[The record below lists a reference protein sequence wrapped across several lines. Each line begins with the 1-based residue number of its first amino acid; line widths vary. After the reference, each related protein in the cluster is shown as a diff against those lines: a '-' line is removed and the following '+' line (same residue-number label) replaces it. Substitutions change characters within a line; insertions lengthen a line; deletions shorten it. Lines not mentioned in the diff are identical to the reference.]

1 MASQMLSPGQIPDAP
16 PDYDMPE
23 KWQENLNVHMVCPE
37 CREFPPNLV
46 ENFAEGDTVCGS
58 CGIVLD
64 NRMVDTRSE
73 WRTFANDESSTD
85 DPSRVGSAA
94 NPLFEGSQLET
105 HIAFG
110 DGGARARDLHRAHSK
125 LETDSNN
132 KNLKEAYGKI
142 SAFCSLLS
150 LPDNVV
156 QYAQETYKDV
166 HAQKS
171 FKGKNMNNTLAG
183 CLFIAS
189 RRTNHVRTFK
199 AITNATGVSKKD
211 TGRAFKL
218 IQDFVRDKKS
228 ADRRRGKHLPTSL
241 AGLNLADNDTDAAGN
256 NIEAG
261 PFSTAPSALVEEL
274 CQKLRLSRLVIK
286 VSYEVAEKLMS
297 TAIIAGR
304 SPLSVAAV
312 SVYFAS
318 HLMGEPKSP
327 KDIAALGQVSDG
339 TIRTSYKLVVLQ
351 LDKIIEER
359 WLRAGGKRELLPNL

>member
-1 MASQMLSPGQIPDAP
+1 MATQILSPGQIPDAL

-23 KWQENLNVHMVCPE
+23 QWQENLNVHMICPE

-64 NRMVDTRSE
+64 NRVVDTRSE

-105 HIAFG
+105 QIAFG

-125 LETDSNN
+125 LNTDSNN
-132 KNLKEAYGKI
+132 KYLKEAYGKI
-142 SAFCSLLS
+142 SAYCSILT
-150 LPDNVV
+150 LPDDVV
-156 QYAQETYKDV
+156 HYAQETYKDV
-166 HAQKS
+166 HDQKS

-189 RRTNHVRTFK
+189 RQTNHPRTFK

-218 IQDFVRDKKS
+218 IQGFIREKKK
-228 ADRRRGKHLPTSL
+228 ADYRSG
-241 AGLNLADNDTDAAGN
+241 ANGN
-256 NIEAG
+256 IIDAG
-261 PFSTAPSALVEEL
+261 PASTQPSALVEPM
-274 CQKLRLSRLVIK
+274 CLRLKLSRRIIK
-286 VSYEVAEKLMS
+286 ISREVAEKLMA
-297 TAIIAGR
+297 TAVIAGR

-312 SVYFAS
+312 SVYFAC
-318 HLMGEPKSP
+318 HLMGEPRTP
-327 KDIAALGQVSDG
+327 KEIAVVADVSDG
-339 TIRTSYKLVVLQ
+339 TIRTSYKPVAAE
-351 LDKIIEER
+351 LDKVIEES
-359 WLRAGGKRELLPNL
+359 WLRDGGKRENLPSV